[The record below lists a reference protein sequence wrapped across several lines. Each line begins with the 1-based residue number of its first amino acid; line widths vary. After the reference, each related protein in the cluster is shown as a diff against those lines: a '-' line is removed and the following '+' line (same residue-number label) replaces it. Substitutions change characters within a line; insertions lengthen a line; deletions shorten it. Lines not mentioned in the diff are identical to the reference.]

1 MSNGFIDS
9 LMVVTG
15 VEDITTEEDVT
26 FLYTLSTLDS
36 KNLGILII
44 TEIRMTGTT
53 YLNNRRLQKEMHHS

>member
-9 LMVVTG
+9 LMIVTG
-15 VEDITTEEDVT
+15 VEDITTAEAVT

-44 TEIRMTGTT
+44 VEMRMTGTT
-53 YLNNRRLQKEMHHS
+53 YLNNRRLQKNA